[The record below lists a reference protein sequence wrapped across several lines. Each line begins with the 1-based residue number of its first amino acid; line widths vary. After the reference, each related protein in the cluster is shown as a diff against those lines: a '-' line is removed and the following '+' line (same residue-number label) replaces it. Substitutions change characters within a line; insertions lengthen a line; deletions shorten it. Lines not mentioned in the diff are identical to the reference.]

1 MASVV
6 PNAFAPVP
14 NHTNVRFYEP
24 GPGRTF
30 YVGGTVA
37 VSR

>member
-6 PNAFAPVP
+6 PNAFAPVA

-30 YVGGTVA
+30 YIGGTIA
-37 VSR
+37 AAR